1 MLTHIQELR
10 EIVSENPVP
19 KLPPTAVYTRNNLSF
34 STKFLLPEN
43 LGFVEL
49 QECSHTPPIVK
60 MTRLSCAGGN
70 PKNGSPKK
78 SKARFLPLVPPCWVP
93 SSRLQTAT
101 LPKLGWCHVL
111 TALTQVDT
119 SDVSTVGSIMCTQ
132 NARSAVS
139 TWLHRSKVP
148 NGLSR
153 KHPSLS
159 LVLILV
165 ASALHH
171 QYQWYQQQ

>member
-1 MLTHIQELR
+1 M
-10 EIVSENPVP
+10 NPVP
-19 KLPPTAVYTRNNLSF
+19 KLPPTAVYTRINLSL
-34 STKFLLPEN
+34 STKFLLPEII
-43 LGFVEL
+43 GFVEL
-49 QECSHTPPIVK
+49 QECSHTPPTVK
-60 MTRLSCAGGN
+60 MTRPPTAVYT
-70 PKNGSPKK
+70 
-78 SKARFLPLVPPCWVP
+78 RMVPPCWVP
-93 SSRLQTAT
+93 SSGLQTAT

-119 SDVSTVGSIMCTQ
+119 SDVSTAGPIMCTQ

-139 TWLHRSKVP
+139 IWLHRSKVP

-165 ASALHH
+165 GSALHH
-171 QYQWYQQQ
+171 QYQWHQHQ